1 MRAGR
6 KFGMLLVTGI
16 IALGICGCS
25 AANATDTI
33 VMADSGMEQT
43 PIVDYTVP
51 QQQPNILVDRQGY
64 QIGSEKEAVVKGKA
78 LPEHFHIIDQ
88 RTQELV
94 YSGTLEQ
101 ITYLEEGAC
110 YIGYADFT
118 GFDRVGDY
126 YLQCDTVGESYSF
139 RIDDANYEQLFYE
152 QLAEMEAACD
162 SGNISLDGINQL
174 LIAYEWYPQLFE
186 DADADE
192 IPDTL
197 EHITA
202 WIDNNAQNMTAEGD
216 YLVAVLAKFSYLY
229 QGYNRK
235 YATQCLQ
242 MASNLHSQIT
252 NHKNADSFYALAEL
266 YRASGLR
273 EYELKI
279 EEQAGFFEAGGSY
292 LEQMGYLYGTM
303 TYLVT
308 RQDIDIDLCS
318 TLMSN
323 MMARAEEIADV
334 HDDILHPLFPRNN
347 GHQDLTKKAFELAC
361 ANYVMNNYQYNHVQ
375 EEFFHYMMGR
385 NKDSRSLYL
394 ELETREGY
402 LVLLAQLTNIYF

>member
-1 MRAGR
+1 MKAGKR
-6 KFGMLLVTGI
+6 TGLLLATCI
-16 IALGICGCS
+16 IALGICGC
-25 AANATDTI
+25 AATN
-33 VMADSGMEQT
+33 VADSIAMAEEGMEQT

-51 QQQPNILVDRQGY
+51 QQQPNILIDTQGY
-64 QIGSEKEAVVKGKA
+64 QIGGDKEAVVKGKT
-78 LPEHFHIIDQ
+78 LPDHFRIIDKK
-88 RTQELV
+88 TQEV
-94 YSGTLEQ
+94 VFSGTLDR
-101 ITYLEEGAC
+101 TNYLEEGAC

-118 GFDRVGDY
+118 GFDRVGEY
-126 YLQCDTVGESYSF
+126 YLQCDNIGESYPF
-139 RIDDANYEQLFYE
+139 QIQDAIYEKLFYE
-152 QLAEMEAACD
+152 QLAEMEASCD
-162 SGNISLDGINQL
+162 SGTISLDGINQL
-174 LIAYEWYPQLFE
+174 LIAYEWYPQLFV
-186 DADADE
+186 DGDGDT

-197 EHITA
+197 EHINA
-202 WIDNNAQNMTAEGD
+202 WIDNNAQSMTGEGD

-229 QGYNRK
+229 QSYNRK

-252 NHKNADSFYALAEL
+252 DHKNADNFYALTEL

-279 EEQAGFFEAGGSY
+279 EEQESFFEAGGSY

-308 RQDIDIDLCS
+308 RQKIDIELCS

-334 HDDILHPLFPRNN
+334 HDDILHPIFPRNN
-347 GHQDLTKKAFELAC
+347 GNADLTKKAFELAC

-375 EEFFHYMMGR
+375 EDFFHYMMGR

-394 ELETREGY
+394 ELESREGY

>member
-1 MRAGR
+1 MNKSRRIGV
-6 KFGMLLVTGI
+6 LLLTCI
-16 IALGICGCS
+16 IALGMCGCS
-25 AANATDTI
+25 AVNATDS
-33 VMADSGMEQT
+33 VKADAGGMEQT
-43 PIVDYTVP
+43 PIVDYVVP
-51 QQQPNILVDRQGY
+51 EQQPNILIGRHGY
-64 QIGSEKEAVVKGKA
+64 QIGSEKQAVVKGTT
-78 LPEHFHIIDQ
+78 LPDSFRIVDEQ
-88 RTQELV
+88 TGEVV
-94 YSGTLEQ
+94 YNGDLTQ
-101 ITYLEEGAC
+101 ITYLEEGSC

-118 GFDRVGDY
+118 SFDRIGSY
-126 YLQCDTVGESYSF
+126 YMQCDMVGESYSF
-139 RIDDANYEQLFYE
+139 SIGDGIYEQLFYE
-152 QLAEMEAACD
+152 QLAVMEAACD
-162 SGNISLDGINQL
+162 SGTITLDGVNQL
-174 LIAYEWYPQLFE
+174 LIAYEWYPQLFA
-186 DADADE
+186 DADEDE

-197 EHITA
+197 EHISA
-202 WIDNNAQNMTAEGD
+202 WIDNYAQSMTAEGD
-216 YLVAVLAKFSYLY
+216 YLVAALAKFSYLY
-229 QGYNRK
+229 QGFNRK

-252 NHKNADSFYALAEL
+252 NHKNADSFYALTEL

-273 EYELKI
+273 EYELQI

-318 TLMSN
+318 TLMAN
-323 MMARAEEIADV
+323 MMERAEELAEV
-334 HDDILHPLFPRNN
+334 HSDILHPLFPRNN
-347 GHQDLTKKAFELAC
+347 GNQDLTKKAFELAC

-394 ELETREGY
+394 ELESREGY